1 MNLKYLKYTALLI
14 FAAATVSAADKP
26 DGDSAARNQMEEKLH
41 AANDRLNE
49 AAREI
54 GELTAQLY
62 GDPIML
68 TGPRVM
74 LGVNVDSA
82 PAVKADTGVRVI
94 SVSPGGPAA
103 NAGIKTNDV
112 IVSLEGRKVLTV
124 PGKSPRQV
132 LLADLRDVQPG
143 SPIAVELQRDGKIQS
158 VKVIPTDVKLFMNVD
173 IPPLPP
179 MDGAFAM
186 EGFPKQLEILSE
198 RFNMSGFG
206 SGEFVELT
214 PGLGR
219 YFGTDKGLLVVHP
232 PKDSN
237 LKLEEGDV
245 ILDIDGRVPTNG
257 SHALRILNSYRAGES
272 LKLHI
277 MRQQKRIEL
286 AVEMPAEK
294 VHASLRHGLRF
305 PTHDNAR
312 RDVLLLL

>member
-1 MNLKYLKYTALLI
+1 MSVKHLQYTVLMI
-14 FAAATVSAADKP
+14 FLAASVSAADRP
-26 DGDSAARNQMEEKLH
+26 ESDSPARTQMEEKLH

-62 GDPIML
+62 ADPMTL

-82 PAVKADTGVRVI
+82 PAVKADAGIRVI

-112 IVSLEGRKVLTV
+112 LISLQGKKVLTI

-158 VKVIPTDVKLFMNVD
+158 VKVIPSDVKLFMNVD

-179 MDGAFAM
+179 MDGAFTM
-186 EGFPKQLEILSE
+186 EGFPKQLELWSE

-206 SGEFVELT
+206 SGEFLELT

-286 AVEMPAEK
+286 AVDMPAEK
-294 VHASLRHGLRF
+294 AHASLQQSFRV
-305 PTHDNAR
+305 PT
-312 RDVLLLL
+312 LLLL

>member
-1 MNLKYLKYTALLI
+1 MNIKYLHCTALLI
-14 FAAATVSAADKP
+14 LAAAGVNAADKP
-26 DGDSAARNQMEEKLH
+26 DGDFATRNQMEEKLH

-62 GDPIML
+62 GDPMIL

-82 PAVKADTGVRVI
+82 PAVKADNGVRVI

-112 IVSLEGRKVLTV
+112 IVSLEGKKVLTI

-143 SPIAVELQRDGKIQS
+143 APIAVEVQRDGKIQS
-158 VKVIPTDVKLFMNVD
+158 VKVIPKDVKLFMNVD

-179 MDGAFAM
+179 MDGAFNM
-186 EGFPKQLEILSE
+186 EDFPKQLEILSE
-198 RFNMSGFG
+198 RFNMNGFG

-232 PKDSN
+232 PKDSS

-286 AVEMPAEK
+286 SVDMPAEK
-294 VHASLRHGLRF
+294 VHASLQHGLHF
-305 PTHDNAR
+305 PTHDASQR
-312 RDVLLLL
+312 EVLLLL